1 MIGPLERA
9 FGFLDLDLERPL
21 GLGIVHGA
29 DVRVGSGLLKKIEDS
44 SISTCHSIGNQL

>member
-29 DVRVGSGLLKKIEDS
+29 DVRVGGLLKKIEDS
-44 SISTCHSIGNQL
+44 SISTCYSIGNQL